1 MLRKLKKTVGE
12 FLLKRRV
19 KKHSRKRE
27 VKNLL
32 ICESILV
39 LAGEPED
46 MGAMFTTEFVAYL
59 KSMGKDVTILFNPV
73 KKKQNEKSYSADIKL
88 IEQDDLNLIYIPKN
102 PEILHDIDR
111 EFDLLIDLSLSNN
124 FTLKYIHALSRA
136 KFKVGA
142 AVNYKIKYSDLTIE
156 IKNNP
161 TVEYLLTQLKYYL
174 TNINKNV
181 A

>member
-1 MLRKLKKTVGE
+1 VLRKVKKAVGE
-12 FLLKRRV
+12 FLLRRRF
-19 KKHSRKRE
+19 KKHSRTRE

-59 KSMGKDVTILFNPV
+59 RSLGKDVTTLFIPV
-73 KKKQNEKSYSADIKL
+73 KKKLNEKSYSSDIKL
-88 IEQDDLNLIYIPKN
+88 VMQDDLNLFYIPKN
-102 PEILHDIDR
+102 PEILQHIER
-111 EFDLLIDLSLSNN
+111 EFDLLIDLSLSNS
-124 FTLKYIHALSRA
+124 FTLKYIHALSMA

-161 TVEYLLTQLKYYL
+161 TVEYLLTQLKHYL